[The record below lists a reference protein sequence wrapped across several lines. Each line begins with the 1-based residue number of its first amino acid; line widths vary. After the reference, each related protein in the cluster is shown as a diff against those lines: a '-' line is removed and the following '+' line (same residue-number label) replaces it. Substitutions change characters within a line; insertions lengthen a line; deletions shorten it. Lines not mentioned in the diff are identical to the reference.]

1 MYSDFTIYHELM
13 ARKVHDI
20 LLVCSPYD
28 AFIMEEGGSLAARI
42 IEEYQGLNLS
52 EPPRLKRISSAEEAL
67 SCLKDKKYDLV
78 IASPHVGDMD
88 AWCLGR
94 EIKKNNPDIPV
105 VLLANSEQAV
115 ASYPAMLSYEGIDH
129 YFVWTAD
136 PDLMMAIIKNV
147 EDRLNVSADTEK
159 AGVRVLIIVEDN
171 PEYRSFLLSLAYRE
185 VVSQTQKILADSLTY
200 GHKLLKMR
208 ARPKILVA
216 QNFEDALQLYE
227 RFKPYVF
234 GVFSDGRFPRAG
246 KLDKGAGISFLRR
259 IRKEINDLPLLL
271 VSSEPSIR
279 KSVLKIPAVFVD
291 KNSSFL
297 TEKIHHFLLTQLGFG
312 DFVFRMPDGD
322 VVGWASNFRTF
333 EEKLRTIPEE
343 SFIYHAN
350 RNHFST
356 WIMARSEI
364 EMASGLRLLHI
375 GDFTSYNAMRNFLAD
390 NIRSLRKE
398 RQRGIVARLSSRD
411 FDPEVMDFVKIGQG
425 SLGGKGRGLAFMAG
439 QLAAS
444 GNLAE
449 ISGLKVKFPQTL
461 VIGSDGFDDFIR
473 KNDLHRVRKKKDSQI
488 AAAFLQGKMPEALE
502 EELAVYLA
510 RITGPLSIRSSSLME
525 DAQFT
530 PYAGLFSTYMLAN
543 NHHDFKVRFAQFLAA
558 VKLVYASIWFCAPRA
573 FSGGQYRESQEKMA
587 VIVQEMAG
595 RQYGDYFYPAI
606 SGVAQS
612 YNYYPVSPMK
622 AEEGLASIA
631 LGFGR
636 TVVEG
641 EKSLPF
647 SPLYP
652 KNLPHFST
660 VEDILANAQRYFYAL
675 KMTEEGGAIG
685 FDPLGN
691 LVKREIVSAE
701 DEFPVNLLAST
712 YIADEHRIRD
722 GSHPG
727 PKVITFAQILKYRL
741 IPLPEVIQEFLK
753 LGKQGMG
760 CPVEIEFAVDLH
772 PDPADSV
779 FYFLQIR
786 PMVVGS
792 ERLDVEISAAEEE
805 KAFCRSVQAL
815 GHGKFEN
822 MADIVYV
829 KAESFEAGKTRD
841 IARQI
846 SQLNSRLQKE
856 DRPYMLI
863 GPGRWGTADP
873 WLGIPVQWQDIAGA
887 AAIVELRNEML
898 KVDPSQGSH
907 FFHNIISLGIPYV
920 TVTEGKDFLDWK
932 VLAGTTSVQE
942 TTFLN
947 HVRFE
952 KPFTLKI
959 NATRSNCVMFTE
971 A

>member
-13 ARKVHDI
+13 ARKVRDI

-52 EPPRLKRISSAEEAL
+52 EPPRLRRVSTAEEAL
-67 SCLKDKKYDLV
+67 ASIKDKKHDLV
-78 IASPHVGDMD
+78 ITTPHVGDMD
-88 AWCLGR
+88 VWCLGR
-94 EIKKNNPDIPV
+94 EIKKILPDIPI
-105 VLLANSEQAV
+105 VLLAHSEQTV
-115 ASYPAMLSYEGIDH
+115 TSDPAALSCKGIDH
-129 YFVWTAD
+129 YFIWTAD

-171 PEYRSFLLSLAYRE
+171 PEYRSFLLSHVYRE
-185 VVSQTQKILADSLTY
+185 VVSQTQKVLADSLNY
-200 GHKLLKMR
+200 DHKLLKMR

-216 QNFEDALQLYE
+216 QNFEDAIQLYE

-234 GVFSDGRFPRAG
+234 GVISDGRFPRSG
-246 KLDKGAGISFLRR
+246 KLDKGAGINLLRH

-291 KNSSFL
+291 KNFSLLS
-297 TEKIHHFLLTQLGFG
+297 EEIHHFLLTKLGFG
-312 DFVFRMPDGD
+312 DFVFRMPDGV
-322 VVGWASNFRTF
+322 VVGWAANFRTF
-333 EEKLRTIPEE
+333 EEKLRTISKE
-343 SFIYHAN
+343 SLIYHAS

-364 EMASGLRLLHI
+364 EMASSLRLLNI
-375 GDFTSYNAMRNFLAD
+375 GDFASPDALRNFLID

-398 RQRGIVARLSSRD
+398 RQSGIVARFSSRD
-411 FDPEVMDFVKIGQG
+411 FDPEIMDFVKIGQG

-439 QLAAS
+439 QLAAA
-444 GNLAE
+444 GNLSE
-449 ISGLKVKFPQTL
+449 ISGMKVKFPQTL
-461 VIGSDGFDDFIR
+461 VVGSDSFDDFIL
-473 KNDLHRVRKKKDSQI
+473 KNDLHRVKKEKDSHI
-488 AAAFLQGKMPEALE
+488 AAMFLQGTIPGTLE
-502 EELAVYLA
+502 EELSAYLSS
-510 RITGPLSIRSSSLME
+510 ITGPFSVRSSSLME

-530 PYAGLFSTYMLAN
+530 PYAGLFSTYMLPN
-543 NHHDFKVRFAQFLAA
+543 NHPVFKVRLAQFLSA
-558 VKLVYASIWFCAPRA
+558 VKLVYASTWFSGPRA
-573 FSGGQYRESQEKMA
+573 FSGGQYRGSQDKMA
-587 VIVQEMAG
+587 VIVQKIAG
-595 RQYGDYFYPAI
+595 RQYGEYFYPAV

-612 YNYYPVSPMK
+612 YNYYPVAPMK

-652 KNLPHFST
+652 QILPHFSS

-675 KMTEEGGAIG
+675 KMTEVEGTIG

-701 DEFPVNLLAST
+701 DEFPASLLAST
-712 YIADEHRIRD
+712 YIADEQRIRD

-727 PKVITFAQILKYRL
+727 PKVVTFAQILKYRL
-741 IPLPEVIQEFLK
+741 IPLPEVINEFLK

-772 PDPADSV
+772 PDPTDSV

-792 ERLDVEISAAEEE
+792 ERLDVEISAEDVK
-805 KAFCRSVQAL
+805 KAFCTSVQAL
-815 GHGKFEN
+815 GHGKFDHLT
-822 MADIVYV
+822 DIVYV
-829 KAESFEAGKTRD
+829 RAESFEAGKTRE

-846 SQLNSRLQKE
+846 SQLNSILQKE
-856 DRPYMLI
+856 NRSYMLI

-873 WLGIPVQWQDIAGA
+873 WLGIPVQWQDIAGIG
-887 AAIVELRNEML
+887 AIVELRNEML

-907 FFHNIISLGIPYV
+907 FFHNITSLGIPYV
-920 TVTEGKDFLDWK
+920 TVSEGKDFLDWK
-932 VLAGTTSVQE
+932 MLAKTPAVQE
-942 TTFLN
+942 TQFLR
-947 HVRFE
+947 HVRFAE
-952 KPFTLKI
+952 PFTIKI
-959 NATRSNCVMFTE
+959 DASKSKCVMFAGT
-971 A
+971 